1 VTDQTER
8 EKLRLVGWAALLLL
22 VGLEALVTGWAL
34 LALFGVAPAPGQ
46 ATTIGDQA
54 SIAVAGGTLILAT
67 VTVVL
72 ALLTRRSL
80 TLGAAELKAAEDSV
94 KAVNEQT
101 GKLADQ
107 VTATQG
113 QAKVARETLE
123 ASWRPFL
130 VDVPYGFANRGSA
143 RGGVGDAAVIDVW
156 KNDNGSQEADVPLRN
171 IGSGPAII
179 HRAEVSVNQLHERA
193 SRWSPAIVAPGEVVR
208 LRFLVATGTATRN
221 ALIDALKKLEP
232 CVITVFY
239 ADQGTGKW
247 RSRVYLHRLP
257 EEGPVYT
264 VDFVELYVGDE
275 NTPFATSSAA
285 Q

>member
-1 VTDQTER
+1 
-8 EKLRLVGWAALLLL
+8 LVGWTALLLL
-22 VGLEALVTGWAL
+22 VGLEGLVTGWAL
-34 LALFGVAPAPGQ
+34 LALVGVAPAPGH

-80 TLGAAELKAAEDSV
+80 ALGAAELKAAEDSV
-94 KAVNEQT
+94 KAVKEQT

-113 QAKVARETLE
+113 LAKVARETLE

-156 KNDNGSQEADVPLRN
+156 KNDNGSMEADVPLRN

-179 HRAEVSVNQLHERA
+179 NKAGISVTQLHA
-193 SRWSPAIVAPGEVVR
+193 AAARWSPAIVAPGEVVR
-208 LRFLVATGTATRN
+208 IRFEVAPGAATSN
-221 ALIDALKKLEP
+221 ALLDALAKLQP
-232 CVITVFY
+232 CVVTVFY

-257 EEGPVYT
+257 EEGPVYQI
-264 VDFVELYVGDE
+264 DFVELYVGDE
-275 NTPFATSSAA
+275 NTPFATSRA